1 MHPSLKRVWI
11 PGVIILA
18 ALVAVIVWALS
29 TSSRVYAKPDLAS
42 ELAPGLASGPD
53 SSSGWRIGEPITYE
67 TLTVFPVLS
76 SQDAYTADFETLD
89 AALASGEA
97 IVAEQGEYMRRSRN
111 GAEPA
116 VMSSSGGAQVNQL
129 VLVNRGKKPL
139 LLLAGEVVS
148 GGKQDRIIGKDRIIP
163 IGAQPL
169 PLDVFCVEHSR
180 WTGSGNTFA
189 AAKTMVHPTVREQA
203 AVDQDQNKVWAAVRG
218 DSVGSATGVGSG
230 SGGGVGPGEAGGTG
244 GGATTAGAAARA
256 REQAQMSSNLEVTA
270 PRISP
275 QQLSSVMASA
285 APTQGYRSIY
295 QSPAVGPSV
304 ENFAL
309 EVERRFDRA
318 TSSLKGE
325 YVVGVI
331 VAFGGEVAWSDIF
344 ASSQLFDAYWP
355 KLLRS
360 YAVEALTRP
369 ATREKVSFD
378 DARDFLRPATG
389 HVREETEPGVYRW
402 QERSQGRETEIQ
414 LTALET
420 KPPLTLHW
428 LKVLRT
434 N

>member
-1 MHPSLKRVWI
+1 MHPSHKLIWI
-11 PGVIILA
+11 PGLVILA
-18 ALVAVIVWALS
+18 TLFAVILWNFN
-29 TSSRVYAKPDLAS
+29 SSPHVLA
-42 ELAPGLASGPD
+42 EPALASGPD
-53 SSSGWRIGEPITYE
+53 SASGWRIGEPVTYE

-76 SQDAYTADFETLD
+76 SQDANTAEFETLD
-89 AALASGEA
+89 AALASGDA
-97 IVAEQGEYMRRSRN
+97 IVAEQGDYMRRSRN
-111 GAEPA
+111 GVETTPLI
-116 VMSSSGGAQVNQL
+116 SSGPQVNQL

-163 IGAQPL
+163 VGAKPL

-180 WTGSGNTFA
+180 WTGAGDTFA
-189 AAKTMVHPTVREQA
+189 AAKMMVHPTVREQA
-203 AVDQDQNKVWAAVRG
+203 AVDQDQGKVWAAVRG
-218 DSVGSATGVGSG
+218 DAVG
-230 SGGGVGPGEAGGTG
+230 SGGGVGGATSAGEA
-244 GGATTAGAAARA
+244 ARV
-256 REQAQMSSNLEVTA
+256 QAQSQMSSNLEVTA
-270 PRISP
+270 PAITSR
-275 QQLSSVMASA
+275 QLSTVVASD
-285 APTQGYRSIY
+285 APTQAYRDIY
-295 QSPAVGPSV
+295 QRSEIGPSV

-309 EVERRFDRA
+309 EVERRFNRA
-318 TSSLKGE
+318 TSGLKGE
-325 YVVGVI
+325 HVVGVI

-344 ASSQLFDAYWP
+344 ASSQLFDAYWS

-369 ATREKVSFD
+369 AAREKVSFD

-402 QERSQGRETEIQ
+402 QERSQGRQTEIQ
-414 LTALET
+414 LEALEP

>member
-1 MHPSLKRVWI
+1 MHPSLKRIWI
-11 PGVIILA
+11 PGLIILA
-18 ALVAVIVWALS
+18 ALVAVIVWAFS
-29 TSSRVYAKPDLAS
+29 TPSGVFAKSELAS
-42 ELAPGLASGPD
+42 ELTSDLASGLASGPD
-53 SSSGWRIGEPITYE
+53 SSSSWRIGEPVTYE
-67 TLTVFPVLS
+67 TLTIFPVLS
-76 SQDAYTADFETLD
+76 SQEAYTADFETLD

-97 IVAEQGEYMRRSRN
+97 VVAEQGEYMRRSRD

-116 VMSSSGGAQVNQL
+116 VMSSGGAQVNQL

-180 WTGSGNTFA
+180 WTNGGDTFA

-218 DSVGSATGVGSG
+218 EAVG
-230 SGGGVGPGEAGGTG
+230 SGGGVGGGRAE
-244 GGATTAGAAARA
+244 ATTSAAAAARE
-256 REQAQMSSNLEVTA
+256 RSELSSNLAVTA
-270 PRISP
+270 PKISP

-295 QSPAVGPSV
+295 QSAAVGPSV

-309 EVERRFDRA
+309 EVERRFNRS
-318 TSSLKGE
+318 TSGLKGE
-325 YVVGVI
+325 HVVGVI

-344 ASSQLFDAYWP
+344 ASSQLFDVYWS

-369 ATREKVSFD
+369 ATRETVSFS
-378 DARDFLRPATG
+378 DARDFLRPAIG
-389 HVREETEPGVYRW
+389 HVREEVEPGIYRW

-414 LTALET
+414 LQALET

-428 LKVLRT
+428 LKVQRT
-434 N
+434 S

>member
-1 MHPSLKRVWI
+1 MHPSHKRIWI
-11 PGVIILA
+11 PGLIILA

-42 ELAPGLASGPD
+42 ELTSGLASGPD

-76 SQDAYTADFETLD
+76 SQDAYTAEFETLD

-111 GAEPA
+111 GIAQSVPM
-116 VMSSSGGAQVNQL
+116 VSSGAQVNQI

-218 DSVGSATGVGSG
+218 DSVGSATGVVSG
-230 SGGGVGPGEAGGTG
+230 SGGGVGSGEGGGTE
-244 GGATTAGAAARA
+244 GGATSAGAAARE
-256 REQAQMSSNLEVTA
+256 RSELSSNLEVTA

-309 EVERRFDRA
+309 EVERRFNRA
-318 TSSLKGE
+318 TSGLKGE
-325 YVVGVI
+325 HVVGVI

-369 ATREKVSFD
+369 GAREKVALE

-414 LTALET
+414 LEALEP
-420 KPPLTLHW
+420 KPLTLHW

-434 N
+434 S

>member
-1 MHPSLKRVWI
+1 MHPSHKRIWI
-11 PGVIILA
+11 PGLIILA
-18 ALVAVIVWALS
+18 ALVAVIVWTIS
-29 TSSRVYAKPDLAS
+29 TSSRVYAEP
-42 ELAPGLASGPD
+42 ELAAGPD
-53 SSSGWRIGEPITYE
+53 SSSSWRIGEPITYE

-116 VMSSSGGAQVNQL
+116 VMSSGGGAQVNQL

-180 WTGSGNTFA
+180 WTNGGSTFA

-203 AVDQDQNKVWAAVRG
+203 AIDQDQNKVWAAVRG
-218 DSVGSATGVGSG
+218 DAVGSG
-230 SGGGVGPGEAGGTG
+230 SGGGVAGGRV
-244 GGATTAGAAARA
+244 GATTSAGAAARA
-256 REQAQMSSNLEVTA
+256 QAQSEMSSNLEVTA

-275 QQLSSVMASA
+275 EQLSSVMASA

-295 QSPAVGPSV
+295 QSAAVGPSV

-309 EVERRFDRA
+309 EVERRFNRA
-318 TSSLKGE
+318 TSGLKGE
-325 YVVGVI
+325 HVVGVI
-331 VAFGGEVAWSDIF
+331 IAFGGEVAWSDIF

-369 ATREKVSFD
+369 ATRETVSLV
-378 DARDFLRPATG
+378 DARDFLRPAFG

-414 LTALET
+414 LAALDT

>member
-1 MHPSLKRVWI
+1 MHPSHKLIWI
-11 PGVIILA
+11 PSLVILA
-18 ALVAVIVWALS
+18 ALAAAFVWAFS
-29 TSSRVYAKPDLAS
+29 NSPGVYAKP
-42 ELAPGLASGPD
+42 ELASGPD
-53 SSSGWRIGEPITYE
+53 SSAGWRIGEAVSYE

-76 SQDAYTADFETLD
+76 SQEAYTADFETLD

-97 IVAEQGEYMRRSRN
+97 IVAEQGDYMRRSRN
-111 GAEPA
+111 GVETAPLI
-116 VMSSSGGAQVNQL
+116 SSGPQVNQL

-163 IGAQPL
+163 IGVQPL

-180 WTGSGNTFA
+180 WTSGGDTFA

-218 DSVGSATGVGSG
+218 DSVGS
-230 SGGGVGPGEAGGTG
+230 GTG
-244 GGATTAGAAARA
+244 GGVAASSTAGAADRARA
-256 REQAQMSSNLEVTA
+256 QAQISSSLEA
-270 PRISP
+270 ASPAISQ
-275 QQLSSVMASA
+275 QQLSRVIASA

-295 QSPAVGPSV
+295 QSEAVGPSV

-309 EVERRFDRA
+309 EVERRFNRA

-325 YVVGVI
+325 HVVGVI

-402 QERSQGRETEIQ
+402 QARSQGRETEIQ

>member
-1 MHPSLKRVWI
+1 
-11 PGVIILA
+11 
-18 ALVAVIVWALS
+18 
-29 TSSRVYAKPDLAS
+29 
-42 ELAPGLASGPD
+42 
-53 SSSGWRIGEPITYE
+53 
-67 TLTVFPVLS
+67 
-76 SQDAYTADFETLD
+76 
-89 AALASGEA
+89 
-97 IVAEQGEYMRRSRN
+97 
-111 GAEPA
+111 
-116 VMSSSGGAQVNQL
+116 
-129 VLVNRGKKPL
+129 
-139 LLLAGEVVS
+139 VVS

-180 WTGSGNTFA
+180 WTNGGSTFA

-203 AVDQDQNKVWAAVRG
+203 AIDQDQNRVWAAVRG
-218 DSVGSATGVGSG
+218 DAVGSG
-230 SGGGVGPGEAGGTG
+230 SGGGVAGGRV
-244 GGATTAGAAARA
+244 GATTSAGAAARA
-256 REQAQMSSNLEVTA
+256 QVQSEMSSNLEVTA

-275 QQLSSVMASA
+275 EQLSSVMASA

-295 QSPAVGPSV
+295 QSAAVGPSV

-309 EVERRFDRA
+309 EVERRFNRA
-318 TSSLKGE
+318 TSGLKGE
-325 YVVGVI
+325 HVVGVI
-331 VAFGGEVAWSDIF
+331 IAFGGEVAWSDIF

-369 ATREKVSFD
+369 ATRETVSLV
-378 DARDFLRPATG
+378 DARDFLRPAFG

-402 QERSQGRETEIQ
+402 QESSQGRETEIQ
-414 LTALET
+414 LAALDT

>member
-1 MHPSLKRVWI
+1 MHPSHKLIWI
-11 PGVIILA
+11 PSLIILA
-18 ALVAVIVWALS
+18 ALAAVILW
-29 TSSRVYAKPDLAS
+29 TFNSSPRVLAES
-42 ELAPGLASGPD
+42 ELASGPA
-53 SSSGWRIGEPITYE
+53 SASGWRLAEPVTYE

-76 SQDAYTADFETLD
+76 SQEAYTADFETLD

-97 IVAEQGEYMRRSRN
+97 IVAEQGDYMRRSRS
-111 GAEPA
+111 GVETAPLI
-116 VMSSSGGAQVNQL
+116 SSGPQVNQL

-163 IGAQPL
+163 VDAKPL

-180 WTGSGNTFA
+180 WTSGGDTFA

-203 AVDQDQNKVWAAVRG
+203 AVDQDQSKVWAAVRG
-218 DSVGSATGVGSG
+218 DT
-230 SGGGVGPGEAGGTG
+230 
-244 GGATTAGAAARA
+244 AAARA
-256 REQAQMSSNLEVTA
+256 QSSMSSNLELTA
-270 PRISP
+270 PQISS
-275 QQLSSVMASA
+275 QQLSHVMASA
-285 APTQGYRSIY
+285 APTEGYRNIY
-295 QSPAVGPSV
+295 QSAAVGPSV

-309 EVERRFDRA
+309 EVERRFNRA
-318 TSSLKGE
+318 TSGLKGE
-325 YVVGVI
+325 HVVGVI

-344 ASSQLFDAYWP
+344 ASSQLFDAYWS

-369 ATREKVSFD
+369 AAREKVSFE
-378 DARDFLRPATG
+378 DARDFLRPASG

-414 LTALET
+414 LEALEP
-420 KPPLTLHW
+420 KPPRTLHW

>member
-1 MHPSLKRVWI
+1 MHPSHKLIWI
-11 PGVIILA
+11 PSLIILA
-18 ALVAVIVWALS
+18 ALAAVILW
-29 TSSRVYAKPDLAS
+29 TFNSSPRVLAES
-42 ELAPGLASGPD
+42 ELASGPA
-53 SSSGWRIGEPITYE
+53 SASGWRLAEPVTYE

-76 SQDAYTADFETLD
+76 SQEAYTADFETLD

-97 IVAEQGEYMRRSRN
+97 IVAEQGDYMRRSRS
-111 GAEPA
+111 GVETAPLI
-116 VMSSSGGAQVNQL
+116 SSGPQVNQL

-163 IGAQPL
+163 VGAKPL

-180 WTGSGNTFA
+180 WTSGGDTFA

-203 AVDQDQNKVWAAVRG
+203 AVDQDQSKVWAAVRG
-218 DSVGSATGVGSG
+218 DT
-230 SGGGVGPGEAGGTG
+230 
-244 GGATTAGAAARA
+244 AAARA
-256 REQAQMSSNLEVTA
+256 QSSMSSNLELTA
-270 PRISP
+270 PQISS
-275 QQLSSVMASA
+275 QQLSHVMASA
-285 APTQGYRSIY
+285 APTEGYRNIY
-295 QSPAVGPSV
+295 QSAAVGPSV
-304 ENFAL
+304 ENFTL
-309 EVERRFDRA
+309 EVERRFNRA
-318 TSSLKGE
+318 TSGLKGE
-325 YVVGVI
+325 HVVGVI

-344 ASSQLFDAYWP
+344 ASSELFDAYWS

-369 ATREKVSFD
+369 AAREKVSFE
-378 DARDFLRPATG
+378 DARDFLRPASG

-414 LTALET
+414 LEALEP
-420 KPPLTLHW
+420 KPPRTLHW

>member
-1 MHPSLKRVWI
+1 MHPSHKRIWI
-11 PGVIILA
+11 PGLIILA
-18 ALVAVIVWALS
+18 ALVAVLVWALS
-29 TSSRVYAKPDLAS
+29 TSPRVLA
-42 ELAPGLASGPD
+42 EPELASGPD
-53 SSSGWRIGEPITYE
+53 SSNGWRIGEPVTYE

-76 SQDAYTADFETLD
+76 SQEAYTAEFETLD

-111 GAEPA
+111 GVEPA
-116 VMSSSGGAQVNQL
+116 LMTSGGAQVNQL

-180 WTGSGNTFA
+180 WTNGGDTFA

-218 DSVGSATGVGSG
+218 DAVGSAAGVG
-230 SGGGVGPGEAGGTG
+230 SGGGVGS
-244 GGATTAGAAARA
+244 TAGAA
-256 REQAQMSSNLEVTA
+256 QAQTSSNLEVTA
-270 PRISP
+270 PQISR
-275 QQLSSVMASA
+275 QQLSRVMASA
-285 APTQGYRSIY
+285 APTEGYRSIY
-295 QSPAVGPSV
+295 QSAAVGPSV
-304 ENFAL
+304 ENFAR
-309 EVERRFDRA
+309 EVERRFNRA
-318 TSSLKGE
+318 TSGLKGE
-325 YVVGVI
+325 HVVGVI

-355 KLLRS
+355 KVLRS

-369 ATREKVSFD
+369 ATRERVSFD

-402 QERSQGRETEIQ
+402 QERSEGRETEIQ
-414 LTALET
+414 LEALQT

>member
-1 MHPSLKRVWI
+1 MHPSQKRIWI
-11 PGVIILA
+11 PGFIILT
-18 ALVAVIVWALS
+18 ALVAVIFWAFS
-29 TSSRVYAKPDLAS
+29 TSSRVFAKP
-42 ELAPGLASGPD
+42 ELGAKPELASGPD
-53 SSSGWRIGEPITYE
+53 SSSGWHIGEPITYE

-116 VMSSSGGAQVNQL
+116 VLSSGGGAQVNQL

-180 WTGSGNTFA
+180 WTGGGDTFA

-218 DSVGSATGVGSG
+218 DAMGSG
-230 SGGGVGPGEAGGTG
+230 SGGGTSAE
-244 GGATTAGAAARA
+244 AAAHARA
-256 REQAQMSSNLEVTA
+256 QSEMSSSLEVTA
-270 PRISP
+270 PRITSR
-275 QQLSSVMASA
+275 QLSTVVASA
-285 APTQGYRSIY
+285 APTEGYRSIY
-295 QSPAVGPSV
+295 QSAAVGPSV

-309 EVERRFDRA
+309 EVERRFNRA
-318 TSSLKGE
+318 TSGLKGE
-325 YVVGVI
+325 HVVGVI
-331 VAFGGEVAWSDIF
+331 IAFGGEVAWSDIF

-369 ATREKVSFD
+369 ATRETASLV

-389 HVREETEPGVYRW
+389 HVREESEPGVYRW

-414 LTALET
+414 LAALDT

>member
-1 MHPSLKRVWI
+1 MHPSHKHIWI
-11 PGVIILA
+11 PGLIILA
-18 ALVAVIVWALS
+18 ALVAVIVWTIS
-29 TSSRVYAKPDLAS
+29 TSSRVYAEP
-42 ELAPGLASGPD
+42 ELASGPD
-53 SSSGWRIGEPITYE
+53 SSSSWRIGEPITYE

-76 SQDAYTADFETLD
+76 SQEAYTADFETLD

-116 VMSSSGGAQVNQL
+116 VMSSGGGAQVNQL

-180 WTGSGNTFA
+180 WTNGGSTFA

-218 DSVGSATGVGSG
+218 DAVGSG
-230 SGGGVGPGEAGGTG
+230 SGGGVAGGRV
-244 GGATTAGAAARA
+244 GATTSAGAAARA
-256 REQAQMSSNLEVTA
+256 QAQSEMSSNLEVTA

-275 QQLSSVMASA
+275 EQLSSVMASA

-295 QSPAVGPSV
+295 QSAAVGPSV

-309 EVERRFDRA
+309 EVERRFNRA
-318 TSSLKGE
+318 TSGLKGE
-325 YVVGVI
+325 HVVGVI
-331 VAFGGEVAWSDIF
+331 IAFGGEVAWSDIF

-369 ATREKVSFD
+369 ATRETVSLV
-378 DARDFLRPATG
+378 DARDFLRPAFG

-402 QERSQGRETEIQ
+402 QESSQGRETEIQ
-414 LTALET
+414 LAALDT

>member
-1 MHPSLKRVWI
+1 MHPSHKLIWI
-11 PGVIILA
+11 PGLIILA
-18 ALVAVIVWALS
+18 ALAAVILWTFNAS
-29 TSSRVYAKPDLAS
+29 PRVLAES
-42 ELAPGLASGPD
+42 ELASGPA
-53 SSSGWRIGEPITYE
+53 SASGWRLAEPVTYE

-76 SQDAYTADFETLD
+76 SQEAYTADFETLD

-97 IVAEQGEYMRRSRN
+97 IVAEQGDYMRRSRS
-111 GAEPA
+111 GVETAPLI
-116 VMSSSGGAQVNQL
+116 SSGPQVNQL

-163 IGAQPL
+163 VGAKPL

-180 WTGSGNTFA
+180 WTSGGDTFA

-203 AVDQDQNKVWAAVRG
+203 AVDQDQSKVWAAVRG
-218 DSVGSATGVGSG
+218 DT
-230 SGGGVGPGEAGGTG
+230 
-244 GGATTAGAAARA
+244 AAARA
-256 REQAQMSSNLEVTA
+256 QSSMSSNLELTA
-270 PRISP
+270 PQISS
-275 QQLSSVMASA
+275 QQLSHVMASA
-285 APTQGYRSIY
+285 APTEGYRNIY
-295 QSPAVGPSV
+295 QSAAVGPSV

-309 EVERRFDRA
+309 EVERRFNRA
-318 TSSLKGE
+318 TSGLKGE
-325 YVVGVI
+325 HVVGVI

-344 ASSQLFDAYWP
+344 ASSELFDAYWS

-369 ATREKVSFD
+369 AAREKVSFE
-378 DARDFLRPATG
+378 DARDFLRPASG

-414 LTALET
+414 LEALEP
-420 KPPLTLHW
+420 KPPRTLHW

>member
-1 MHPSLKRVWI
+1 MHPSQKRIWI
-11 PGVIILA
+11 PGFIILT
-18 ALVAVIVWALS
+18 ALVAVIFWAFS
-29 TSSRVYAKPDLAS
+29 TSSRVFAKP
-42 ELAPGLASGPD
+42 ELGAKPELASGPD
-53 SSSGWRIGEPITYE
+53 SSSGWHIGEPITYE

-116 VMSSSGGAQVNQL
+116 VLSSGGGAQVNQL
-129 VLVNRGKKPL
+129 VLANRGKKPL

-180 WTGSGNTFA
+180 WTGAGDTFA

-218 DSVGSATGVGSG
+218 DAMGSG
-230 SGGGVGPGEAGGTG
+230 SGGGTSAE
-244 GGATTAGAAARA
+244 AAAHARA
-256 REQAQMSSNLEVTA
+256 QSEMSSSLEVTA
-270 PRISP
+270 PRITSR
-275 QQLSSVMASA
+275 QLSTVVASA
-285 APTQGYRSIY
+285 APTEGYRSIY
-295 QSPAVGPSV
+295 QSAAVGPSV

-309 EVERRFDRA
+309 EVERRFNRA
-318 TSSLKGE
+318 TSGLKGE
-325 YVVGVI
+325 HVVGVI
-331 VAFGGEVAWSDIF
+331 IAFGGEVAWSDIF

-369 ATREKVSFD
+369 ATRETVSLV

-389 HVREETEPGVYRW
+389 HVREESEPGVYRW

-414 LTALET
+414 LAALDT

>member
-1 MHPSLKRVWI
+1 MHPSHKRIWI
-11 PGVIILA
+11 PGLIILA
-18 ALVAVIVWALS
+18 ALVAVIVWTFS
-29 TSSRVYAKPDLAS
+29 TSSRVYAGP
-42 ELAPGLASGPD
+42 ELAAGPD
-53 SSSGWRIGEPITYE
+53 SSSSWRIGEPITYE

-116 VMSSSGGAQVNQL
+116 VMSSGGGAQVNQL

-180 WTGSGNTFA
+180 WTNGGSTFA

-203 AVDQDQNKVWAAVRG
+203 AIDQDQNKVWAAVRG
-218 DSVGSATGVGSG
+218 DAVGSG
-230 SGGGVGPGEAGGTG
+230 SGGGVAGGRV
-244 GGATTAGAAARA
+244 GATTSAGAAARA
-256 REQAQMSSNLEVTA
+256 QAQSEMSSNLEVTA

-275 QQLSSVMASA
+275 EQLSSVMASA

-295 QSPAVGPSV
+295 QSAAVGPSV

-309 EVERRFDRA
+309 EVERRFNRA
-318 TSSLKGE
+318 TSGLKGE
-325 YVVGVI
+325 HVVGVI
-331 VAFGGEVAWSDIF
+331 IAFGGEVAWSDIF

-369 ATREKVSFD
+369 ATRETVSLV
-378 DARDFLRPATG
+378 DARDFLRPAFG

-414 LTALET
+414 LAALDT

>member
-1 MHPSLKRVWI
+1 MNPSHKFIWIPSLV
-11 PGVIILA
+11 ILA
-18 ALVAVIVWALS
+18 ALAAVIFWS
-29 TSSRVYAKPDLAS
+29 FSCSPRVLA
-42 ELAPGLASGPD
+42 EHEPASGPD
-53 SSSGWRIGEPITYE
+53 SSTGWRVGDPITYE
-67 TLTVFPVLS
+67 TLTIFPVLS

-97 IVAEQGEYMRRSRN
+97 IVAEQGEYMRRTRN
-111 GAEPA
+111 GVEPSPA
-116 VMSSSGGAQVNQL
+116 ISSGPQVNQL

-163 IGAQPL
+163 VGAKPL

-180 WTGSGNTFA
+180 WTGTGETFA
-189 AAKTMVHPTVREQA
+189 AAKMMVHPTVREQA
-203 AVDQDQNKVWAAVRG
+203 AVDQDQSKVWAAVRG
-218 DSVGSATGVGSG
+218 DSVG
-230 SGGGVGPGEAGGTG
+230 
-244 GGATTAGAAARA
+244 TANGAAAGA
-256 REQAQMSSNLEVTA
+256 REQSDMSSNLAVTA
-270 PRISP
+270 PRITSR
-275 QQLSSVMASA
+275 QLSTVVASA
-285 APTQGYRSIY
+285 APTQAYRDIY
-295 QSPAVGPSV
+295 QSSEIGPSV

-309 EVERRFDRA
+309 EVERRFKRS
-318 TSSLKGE
+318 TSGLKGE
-325 YVVGVI
+325 HVVGVI

-344 ASSQLFDAYWP
+344 ASSQLFDAYWS

-369 ATREKVSFD
+369 SAREKVSFE
-378 DARDFLRPATG
+378 DAREFLRPATG

-414 LTALET
+414 LEALET

-434 N
+434 S

>member
-1 MHPSLKRVWI
+1 MHPSHKLIWI
-11 PGVIILA
+11 PSLIILA
-18 ALVAVIVWALS
+18 ALAAVILW
-29 TSSRVYAKPDLAS
+29 TFNSSPRVLAES
-42 ELAPGLASGPD
+42 ELASGPA
-53 SSSGWRIGEPITYE
+53 SASGWRLAEPVTYE

-76 SQDAYTADFETLD
+76 SQEAYTADFETLD
-89 AALASGEA
+89 AAIASGEA
-97 IVAEQGEYMRRSRN
+97 IVAEQGDYMRRSRS
-111 GAEPA
+111 GVETAPLI
-116 VMSSSGGAQVNQL
+116 SSGPQVNQL

-163 IGAQPL
+163 VGAKPL

-180 WTGSGNTFA
+180 WTSGGDTFA

-203 AVDQDQNKVWAAVRG
+203 AVDQDQSKVWAAVRG
-218 DSVGSATGVGSG
+218 DT
-230 SGGGVGPGEAGGTG
+230 
-244 GGATTAGAAARA
+244 AAARA
-256 REQAQMSSNLEVTA
+256 QSSMSSNLELTA
-270 PRISP
+270 PQISS
-275 QQLSSVMASA
+275 QQLSHVMASA
-285 APTQGYRSIY
+285 APTEGYRNIY
-295 QSPAVGPSV
+295 QSAAVGPSV

-309 EVERRFDRA
+309 EVERRFNRA
-318 TSSLKGE
+318 TSGLKGE
-325 YVVGVI
+325 HVVGVI

-344 ASSQLFDAYWP
+344 ASSQLFDAYWS

-369 ATREKVSFD
+369 AAREKVSFE
-378 DARDFLRPATG
+378 DARDFLRPASG

-414 LTALET
+414 LEALEP
-420 KPPLTLHW
+420 KPPRTLHW

>member
-1 MHPSLKRVWI
+1 MHPSHKLIWI
-11 PGVIILA
+11 PGLIILA
-18 ALVAVIVWALS
+18 ALAAVILW
-29 TSSRVYAKPDLAS
+29 TFNSSPRVLAES
-42 ELAPGLASGPD
+42 ELASGPA
-53 SSSGWRIGEPITYE
+53 SASGWRLAEPVTYE

-76 SQDAYTADFETLD
+76 SQEAYTADFETLD

-97 IVAEQGEYMRRSRN
+97 IVAEQGDYMRRSRN
-111 GAEPA
+111 GVETAPLI
-116 VMSSSGGAQVNQL
+116 SSGPQVNQL

-163 IGAQPL
+163 VGAKPL

-180 WTGSGNTFA
+180 WTSGGDTFA

-203 AVDQDQNKVWAAVRG
+203 AVDQDQSKVWAAVRG
-218 DSVGSATGVGSG
+218 DT
-230 SGGGVGPGEAGGTG
+230 
-244 GGATTAGAAARA
+244 AAARA
-256 REQAQMSSNLEVTA
+256 QSSMSSNLELTA
-270 PRISP
+270 PQISS
-275 QQLSSVMASA
+275 QQLSHVMASA
-285 APTQGYRSIY
+285 APTEGYRNIY
-295 QSPAVGPSV
+295 QSAAVGPSV

-309 EVERRFDRA
+309 EVERRFNRA
-318 TSSLKGE
+318 TSGLKGE
-325 YVVGVI
+325 HVVGVI

-344 ASSQLFDAYWP
+344 ASSQLFDAYWS

-369 ATREKVSFD
+369 AAREKVSFE
-378 DARDFLRPATG
+378 DARDFLRPASG

-414 LTALET
+414 LEALEP
-420 KPPLTLHW
+420 KPPRTLHW

>member
-1 MHPSLKRVWI
+1 MHPSHKLIWI
-11 PGVIILA
+11 PSLIILA
-18 ALVAVIVWALS
+18 ALAAVILW
-29 TSSRVYAKPDLAS
+29 TFNSSPRVLAES
-42 ELAPGLASGPD
+42 ELASGPA
-53 SSSGWRIGEPITYE
+53 SASGWRLAEPVTYE

-76 SQDAYTADFETLD
+76 SQEAYTADFETLD

-97 IVAEQGEYMRRSRN
+97 IVAEQGDYMRRSRS
-111 GAEPA
+111 GVETAPLI
-116 VMSSSGGAQVNQL
+116 SSGPQVNQL

-163 IGAQPL
+163 VGAKPL

-180 WTGSGNTFA
+180 WTSGGDTFA

-203 AVDQDQNKVWAAVRG
+203 AVDQDQSKVWAAVRG
-218 DSVGSATGVGSG
+218 DT
-230 SGGGVGPGEAGGTG
+230 
-244 GGATTAGAAARA
+244 AAARA
-256 REQAQMSSNLEVTA
+256 QSSMSSNLELTA
-270 PRISP
+270 PQISS
-275 QQLSSVMASA
+275 QQLSHVMASA
-285 APTQGYRSIY
+285 APTEGYRNIY
-295 QSPAVGPSV
+295 QSAAVGPSV

-309 EVERRFDRA
+309 EVERRFNRA
-318 TSSLKGE
+318 TSGLKGE
-325 YVVGVI
+325 HVVGVI

-344 ASSQLFDAYWP
+344 ASSELFDAYWS

-369 ATREKVSFD
+369 AAREKVSFE
-378 DARDFLRPATG
+378 DARDFLRPASG

-414 LTALET
+414 LEALEP
-420 KPPLTLHW
+420 KPPRTLHW

>member
-1 MHPSLKRVWI
+1 MQPSHKFIWIPSLV
-11 PGVIILA
+11 ILA
-18 ALVAVIVWALS
+18 ALAAVLVWAFS
-29 TSSRVYAKPDLAS
+29 TSPRVFAQPD
-42 ELAPGLASGPD
+42 LASGPD
-53 SSSGWRIGEPITYE
+53 SSSGWRIGEPVTYE

-76 SQDAYTADFETLD
+76 SQEAYTAEFETLD

-97 IVAEQGEYMRRSRN
+97 VVAEQGEYMRRSRN

-116 VMSSSGGAQVNQL
+116 VMSSSGAQVNQL

-180 WTGSGNTFA
+180 WTSGGATFA

-218 DSVGSATGVGSG
+218 DAVGSG
-230 SGGGVGPGEAGGTG
+230 SGAGVGGGGVGGGSAA
-244 GGATTAGAAARA
+244 ATTAAGAPVRQQS
-256 REQAQMSSNLEVTA
+256 ELSSNLEVTA
-270 PRISP
+270 PQISR
-275 QQLSSVMASA
+275 QQLSHVMASA

-295 QSPAVGPSV
+295 QSAAVGPSV

-309 EVERRFDRA
+309 EVERRFNRA
-318 TSSLKGE
+318 TSGLKGE
-325 YVVGVI
+325 HVVGVI

-344 ASSQLFDAYWP
+344 ASSQLFDAYWS

-360 YAVEALTRP
+360 YTVEALTRP

-414 LTALET
+414 LEALEP
-420 KPPLTLHW
+420 KPLTLHW

>member
-1 MHPSLKRVWI
+1 MHPSHKLIWI
-11 PGVIILA
+11 PGLIILA
-18 ALVAVIVWALS
+18 ALAAVILWTFNAS
-29 TSSRVYAKPDLAS
+29 PRVLAES
-42 ELAPGLASGPD
+42 ELASGPA
-53 SSSGWRIGEPITYE
+53 SASGWRLAEPVTYE

-76 SQDAYTADFETLD
+76 SQEAYTADFETLD

-97 IVAEQGEYMRRSRN
+97 IVAEQGDYMRRSRS
-111 GAEPA
+111 GVETAPLI
-116 VMSSSGGAQVNQL
+116 SSGPQVNQL

-163 IGAQPL
+163 VGAKPL

-180 WTGSGNTFA
+180 WTSGGDTFA

-203 AVDQDQNKVWAAVRG
+203 AVDQDQSKVWAAVRG
-218 DSVGSATGVGSG
+218 DT
-230 SGGGVGPGEAGGTG
+230 
-244 GGATTAGAAARA
+244 AAARA
-256 REQAQMSSNLEVTA
+256 QSSMSSNLELTA
-270 PRISP
+270 PQISS
-275 QQLSSVMASA
+275 QQLSHVMASA
-285 APTQGYRSIY
+285 APTEGYRNIY
-295 QSPAVGPSV
+295 QSAAVGPSV

-309 EVERRFDRA
+309 EVERRFNRA
-318 TSSLKGE
+318 TSGLKGE
-325 YVVGVI
+325 HVVGVI

-344 ASSQLFDAYWP
+344 ASSQLFDAYWS

-369 ATREKVSFD
+369 AAREKVSFE
-378 DARDFLRPATG
+378 DARDFLRPASG

-414 LTALET
+414 LEALEP
-420 KPPLTLHW
+420 KPPRTLHW

>member
-1 MHPSLKRVWI
+1 MHPSQKRIWI
-11 PGVIILA
+11 PGFIILT
-18 ALVAVIVWALS
+18 ALVAVIFWAFS
-29 TSSRVYAKPDLAS
+29 TSSRVFAKP
-42 ELAPGLASGPD
+42 ELGAKPELASGPD

-116 VMSSSGGAQVNQL
+116 VLSSGGGAQVNQL

-180 WTGSGNTFA
+180 WTSGGDTFA

-218 DSVGSATGVGSG
+218 DAMGSG
-230 SGGGVGPGEAGGTG
+230 SGGGTSAE
-244 GGATTAGAAARA
+244 AAAHARA
-256 REQAQMSSNLEVTA
+256 QSEMSSSLEVTA
-270 PRISP
+270 PRITSR
-275 QQLSSVMASA
+275 QLSTVVAST
-285 APTQGYRSIY
+285 APTEGYRSIY
-295 QSPAVGPSV
+295 QSAAVGPSV

-309 EVERRFDRA
+309 EVERRFNRA
-318 TSSLKGE
+318 TSGLKGE
-325 YVVGVI
+325 HVVGVI
-331 VAFGGEVAWSDIF
+331 IAFGGEVAWSDIF

-369 ATREKVSFD
+369 ATRETVSLV

-389 HVREETEPGVYRW
+389 HVREESEPGVYRW

-414 LTALET
+414 LAALDT

>member
-1 MHPSLKRVWI
+1 MHPSLKLIWI
-11 PGVIILA
+11 PSFVILA
-18 ALVAVIVWALS
+18 ALVAVILW
-29 TSSRVYAKPDLAS
+29 TFNSSPRVLA
-42 ELAPGLASGPD
+42 EPPLASGPD
-53 SSSGWRIGEPITYE
+53 SASGWRVGEPVTYE

-76 SQDAYTADFETLD
+76 SQEASTAGFETLD
-89 AALASGEA
+89 AALASGTA
-97 IVAEQGEYMRRSRN
+97 IVAEQGDYMRRTRGGN
-111 GAEPA
+111 GEQAPA
-116 VMSSSGGAQVNQL
+116 ISSGPQVNQL
-129 VLVNRGKKPL
+129 VLVNRGKRPL

-163 IGAQPL
+163 VGAKPL

-180 WTGSGNTFA
+180 WTGGSDTFA
-189 AAKTMVHPTVREQA
+189 AAKMMVHPTVREQA
-203 AVDQDQNKVWAAVRG
+203 AVDQDQSKVWAAVRG
-218 DSVGSATGVGSG
+218 DA
-230 SGGGVGPGEAGGTG
+230 
-244 GGATTAGAAARA
+244 AAARA
-256 REQAQMSSNLEVTA
+256 QSEMSSNLAVTA
-270 PRISP
+270 PRITSRE
-275 QQLSSVMASA
+275 LSTVVASA
-285 APTQGYRSIY
+285 APTQAYRDIY
-295 QSPAVGPSV
+295 QSAAIGPSV

-309 EVERRFDRA
+309 EVEKRFNRA
-318 TSSLKGE
+318 TSGLKDE
-325 YVVGVI
+325 HVVGVI

-369 ATREKVSFD
+369 GSRETVSLV

-414 LTALET
+414 LEALEP

>member
-1 MHPSLKRVWI
+1 MHPSHKLIWI
-11 PGVIILA
+11 PGLIILA
-18 ALVAVIVWALS
+18 ALAAVILW
-29 TSSRVYAKPDLAS
+29 TFNSSPRVLAES
-42 ELAPGLASGPD
+42 ELASGPA
-53 SSSGWRIGEPITYE
+53 SASGWRLAEPVTYE

-76 SQDAYTADFETLD
+76 SQEAYTADFETLD

-97 IVAEQGEYMRRSRN
+97 IVAEQGDYMRRSRN
-111 GAEPA
+111 GVETAPLI
-116 VMSSSGGAQVNQL
+116 SSGPQVNQL

-163 IGAQPL
+163 VDAKPL

-180 WTGSGNTFA
+180 WTSGGDTFA

-203 AVDQDQNKVWAAVRG
+203 AVDQDQSKVWAAVRG
-218 DSVGSATGVGSG
+218 DT
-230 SGGGVGPGEAGGTG
+230 
-244 GGATTAGAAARA
+244 AAARA
-256 REQAQMSSNLEVTA
+256 QSSMSSNLELTA
-270 PRISP
+270 PQISS
-275 QQLSSVMASA
+275 QQLSHVMASA
-285 APTQGYRSIY
+285 APTEGYRNIY
-295 QSPAVGPSV
+295 QSAAVGPSV

-309 EVERRFDRA
+309 EVERRFNRA
-318 TSSLKGE
+318 TSGLKGE
-325 YVVGVI
+325 HVVGVI

-344 ASSQLFDAYWP
+344 ASSQLFDAYWS

-369 ATREKVSFD
+369 AAREKVSFE
-378 DARDFLRPATG
+378 DARDFLRPASG

-414 LTALET
+414 LEALEP
-420 KPPLTLHW
+420 KPPRTLHW

>member
-1 MHPSLKRVWI
+1 MHPSQKRIWI
-11 PGVIILA
+11 PGFIILT
-18 ALVAVIVWALS
+18 ALVAVIFWAFS
-29 TSSRVYAKPDLAS
+29 TSSRVFAKP
-42 ELAPGLASGPD
+42 ELGAKPELASGPD
-53 SSSGWRIGEPITYE
+53 SSSGWHIGEPITYE

-116 VMSSSGGAQVNQL
+116 VLSSGGGAQVNQL

-180 WTGSGNTFA
+180 WTNGGSTFA

-218 DSVGSATGVGSG
+218 DAMGSG
-230 SGGGVGPGEAGGTG
+230 SGGGTSAE
-244 GGATTAGAAARA
+244 AAAHARA
-256 REQAQMSSNLEVTA
+256 QSEMSSSLEVTA
-270 PRISP
+270 PRITSR
-275 QQLSSVMASA
+275 QLSTVVASA
-285 APTQGYRSIY
+285 APTEGYRSIY
-295 QSPAVGPSV
+295 QSAAVGPSV

-309 EVERRFDRA
+309 EVERRFNRA
-318 TSSLKGE
+318 TSGLKGE
-325 YVVGVI
+325 HVVGVI
-331 VAFGGEVAWSDIF
+331 IAFGGEVAWSDIF

-369 ATREKVSFD
+369 ATRETVSLV

-389 HVREETEPGVYRW
+389 HVREESEPGVYRW

-414 LTALET
+414 LAALDT

>member
-1 MHPSLKRVWI
+1 MHPSHKRIWI
-11 PGVIILA
+11 PGLIILA
-18 ALVAVIVWALS
+18 ALAAVIGWAFS
-29 TSSRVYAKPDLAS
+29 TSSRVYAKPELAS
-42 ELAPGLASGPD
+42 GLPSGPD

-76 SQDAYTADFETLD
+76 SQDAYTANFETLD

-97 IVAEQGEYMRRSRN
+97 VVAEQGEYMRRSRS

-116 VMSSSGGAQVNQL
+116 VLNSGGGAQVNQL

-180 WTGSGNTFA
+180 WTSGGSTFA

-203 AVDQDQNKVWAAVRG
+203 AIDQDQNRVWAAVRG
-218 DSVGSATGVGSG
+218 DAVGSG
-230 SGGGVGPGEAGGTG
+230 SGGGVAGGRV
-244 GGATTAGAAARA
+244 GATTSAGAAARA
-256 REQAQMSSNLEVTA
+256 QAQSEMSSNLEVTA

-275 QQLSSVMASA
+275 EQLSSVMASA

-295 QSPAVGPSV
+295 QSAAVGPSV

-309 EVERRFDRA
+309 EVERRFNRA
-318 TSSLKGE
+318 TSGLKGE
-325 YVVGVI
+325 HVVGVI
-331 VAFGGEVAWSDIF
+331 IAFGGEVAWSDIF

-369 ATREKVSFD
+369 ATREAVSLV
-378 DARDFLRPATG
+378 DARDFLRPAFG

-414 LTALET
+414 LAALGT

>member
-1 MHPSLKRVWI
+1 MHPSLKFVWF
-11 PGVIILA
+11 PGLVILA
-18 ALVAVIVWALS
+18 ALVAVILWTLS
-29 TSSRVYAKPDLAS
+29 SSPHVLA
-42 ELAPGLASGPD
+42 EPELASGPD
-53 SSSGWRIGEPITYE
+53 SSSGWRIGEPVTYE

-89 AALASGEA
+89 AALASGA
-97 IVAEQGEYMRRSRN
+97 AVVAEQGAYIRRSRS
-111 GAEPA
+111 GDVEPTP
-116 VMSSSGGAQVNQL
+116 VISSGPQVNQL

-163 IGAQPL
+163 AGAKPL

-180 WTGSGNTFA
+180 WTGGNDTFA

-203 AVDQDQNKVWAAVRG
+203 AVDQDQQKVWAAVRG
-218 DSVGSATGVGSG
+218 DT
-230 SGGGVGPGEAGGTG
+230 
-244 GGATTAGAAARA
+244 AAARA
-256 REQAQMSSNLEVTA
+256 REQADLSSNLAVA
-270 PRISP
+270 PPAISS
-275 QQLSSVMASA
+275 QQLSRVMASA
-285 APTQGYRSIY
+285 APTEGYRSIY
-295 QSPAVGPSV
+295 QSAAVGPSV

-309 EVERRFDRA
+309 EVERRFNRS
-318 TSSLKGE
+318 TSGLKDE
-325 YVVGVI
+325 HVVGVI
-331 VAFGGEVAWSDIF
+331 IAFGGEVAWSDIF

-369 ATREKVSFD
+369 ATRETVSVV

-420 KPPLTLHW
+420 RPPLTLHW

>member
-1 MHPSLKRVWI
+1 MHPSQKRIWI
-11 PGVIILA
+11 PGFIILT
-18 ALVAVIVWALS
+18 ALVAVIFWAFS
-29 TSSRVYAKPDLAS
+29 TSSRVFAKP
-42 ELAPGLASGPD
+42 ELGAKPELASGPD

-116 VMSSSGGAQVNQL
+116 VLSSGGGAQVNQL

-180 WTGSGNTFA
+180 WTSGGDTFA

-218 DSVGSATGVGSG
+218 DAMGSG
-230 SGGGVGPGEAGGTG
+230 SGGGTSAE
-244 GGATTAGAAARA
+244 AAAHARA
-256 REQAQMSSNLEVTA
+256 QSEMSSSLEVTA
-270 PRISP
+270 PRITSR
-275 QQLSSVMASA
+275 QLSTVVASA
-285 APTQGYRSIY
+285 APTEGYRSIY
-295 QSPAVGPSV
+295 QSAAVGPSV

-309 EVERRFDRA
+309 EVERRFNRA
-318 TSSLKGE
+318 TSGLKGE
-325 YVVGVI
+325 HVVGVI
-331 VAFGGEVAWSDIF
+331 IAFGGEVAWSDIF

-369 ATREKVSFD
+369 ATRETVSLV

-389 HVREETEPGVYRW
+389 HVREESEPGVYRW

-414 LTALET
+414 LAALDT

>member
-1 MHPSLKRVWI
+1 MHPSHKRIWI
-11 PGVIILA
+11 PGLIILA
-18 ALVAVIVWALS
+18 ALVAVIVWGFS
-29 TSSRVYAKPDLAS
+29 TSSRVYAKPKLA
-42 ELAPGLASGPD
+42 LGPD
-53 SSSGWRIGEPITYE
+53 SSSSWRIGQPITYE

-97 IVAEQGEYMRRSRN
+97 IVAEQGEDMRRSRN

-116 VMSSSGGAQVNQL
+116 VMSSGGGAQVNQL

-180 WTGSGNTFA
+180 WTSGGATFA

-203 AVDQDQNKVWAAVRG
+203 AIDQDQNKVWAAVRG
-218 DSVGSATGVGSG
+218 DAVGSG
-230 SGGGVGPGEAGGTG
+230 SGGGVAGGRV
-244 GGATTAGAAARA
+244 GATTSAGAPARA
-256 REQAQMSSNLEVTA
+256 QAQSEMSSNLEVTE
-270 PRISP
+270 PRITP

-285 APTQGYRSIY
+285 APTQSYRSIY
-295 QSPAVGPSV
+295 QSAAVGPSI

-318 TSSLKGE
+318 TSNLKGE
-325 YVVGVI
+325 HVVGVI
-331 VAFGGEVAWSDIF
+331 IAFGGEVAWSDIF

-360 YAVEALTRP
+360 YAVEALTRL
-369 ATREKVSFD
+369 ATRETVSLV

-389 HVREETEPGVYRW
+389 HVREESEPGVYRW

-414 LTALET
+414 LTALDT

>member
-1 MHPSLKRVWI
+1 MHPSEKRIWI
-11 PGVIILA
+11 PGFIILT
-18 ALVAVIVWALS
+18 ALVAVIFWAFS
-29 TSSRVYAKPDLAS
+29 TSSRVFAKP
-42 ELAPGLASGPD
+42 ELGAKPELASGPD
-53 SSSGWRIGEPITYE
+53 SSSGWHIGEPITYE

-116 VMSSSGGAQVNQL
+116 VLSSGGGAQVNQL

-180 WTGSGNTFA
+180 WTSGGDTFA

-218 DSVGSATGVGSG
+218 DAMGSG
-230 SGGGVGPGEAGGTG
+230 SGGGTSAE
-244 GGATTAGAAARA
+244 AAAHARA
-256 REQAQMSSNLEVTA
+256 QSEMSSSLEVTA
-270 PRISP
+270 PRITSR
-275 QQLSSVMASA
+275 QLSTVVASA
-285 APTQGYRSIY
+285 APTEGYRSIY
-295 QSPAVGPSV
+295 QSAAVGPSV

-309 EVERRFDRA
+309 EVERRFNRA
-318 TSSLKGE
+318 TSGLKGE
-325 YVVGVI
+325 HVVGVI
-331 VAFGGEVAWSDIF
+331 IAFGGEVAWSDIF

-369 ATREKVSFD
+369 ATRETVSLV

-389 HVREETEPGVYRW
+389 HVREESEPGVYRW

-414 LTALET
+414 LAALDT

>member
-1 MHPSLKRVWI
+1 MHPSLKRIWI
-11 PGVIILA
+11 PGLAILA
-18 ALVAVIVWALS
+18 ALIAVIVWALN
-29 TSSRVYAKPDLAS
+29 TSSRAYAEP
-42 ELAPGLASGPD
+42 ELASGPD

-116 VMSSSGGAQVNQL
+116 VLSSSGGAQVNQL

-189 AAKTMVHPTVREQA
+189 AAKTMVHPAVREQA

-230 SGGGVGPGEAGGTG
+230 SGGGVG
-244 GGATTAGAAARA
+244 ATSAGAAARE
-256 REQAQMSSNLEVTA
+256 RSELSSNLEVTA
-270 PRISP
+270 PQISP

-295 QSPAVGPSV
+295 QSAAVGPSV

-309 EVERRFDRA
+309 EVERRFNRA

-325 YVVGVI
+325 HVVGVI

-369 ATREKVSFD
+369 ATREKVSFE

-402 QERSQGRETEIQ
+402 QARSQGRETEIQ

>member
-1 MHPSLKRVWI
+1 MHPSPKRIWI
-11 PGVIILA
+11 PGLIILT
-18 ALVAVIVWALS
+18 ALVAVMVWAFS
-29 TSSRVYAKPDLAS
+29 TSPHVSANP
-42 ELAPGLASGPD
+42 ELAAGPD

-76 SQDAYTADFETLD
+76 WQEAYTADFETLD

-97 IVAEQGEYMRRSRN
+97 IVAEQGAYMRRSRN

-116 VMSSSGGAQVNQL
+116 VMSSDGAQVNQL

-180 WTGSGNTFA
+180 WTNGGNTFA

-218 DSVGSATGVGSG
+218 GSVGSPAAVGSG
-230 SGGGVGPGEAGGTG
+230 EGGG
-244 GGATTAGAAARA
+244 TADGAAMAA
-256 REQAQMSSNLEVTA
+256 RERSELSSSLEVTA

-285 APTQGYRSIY
+285 APTEGYRSIY
-295 QSPAVGPSV
+295 QSAAVGPSV

-309 EVERRFDRA
+309 EVEGRFNRA
-318 TSSLKGE
+318 TSGLKGE
-325 YVVGVI
+325 HVVGVI

-344 ASSQLFDAYWP
+344 ASSQLFDAYWS

-369 ATREKVSFD
+369 ATRETASLAE
-378 DARDFLRPATG
+378 ARDFLRPALG

-414 LTALET
+414 LTALDA

-428 LKVLRT
+428 LKVLRS